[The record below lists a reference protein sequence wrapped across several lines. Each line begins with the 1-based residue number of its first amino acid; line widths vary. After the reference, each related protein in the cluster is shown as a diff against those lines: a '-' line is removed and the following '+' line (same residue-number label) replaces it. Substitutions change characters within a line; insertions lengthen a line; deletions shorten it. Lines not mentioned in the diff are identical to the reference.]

1 MIEALT
7 NLIYGLLAILFA
19 ALIFLPKFGLIAI
32 LKKSKFDKSKIL
44 IEDALK
50 LLYEIEYSGINFNVE
65 KFVEEL
71 KISRK
76 KVDDLIYQLSEMKLI
91 IASDS
96 NIKLTEF
103 GKEYALKII
112 RIHRLWERYLA
123 DETSEK
129 ESEWHSIAEQKEH
142 CIDENEISKLNAKIG
157 NPIYDPHGDPIPTAD
172 GNIPPQYGI
181 DLTELKIGET
191 AKIIHLEDQPKEIY
205 SKLIKLNFAVGISM
219 KLNKRV
225 DEKFYLE
232 LNGNR
237 IEVDESLCRNV
248 TVEKINTEDF
258 LTGIVDLTELKK
270 GEEAEVVMISRL
282 CRGQQR
288 RRLLDFG
295 IVPGSMISTEIESL
309 GSDPRGYRIRGTIV
323 ALRNKTAK
331 QIFVRKGKSVAG
343 K

>member
-1 MIEALT
+1 MIQALT
-7 NLIYGLLAILFA
+7 NLIYGLVVILFA
-19 ALIFLPKFGLIAI
+19 TLIFLPKFGLLGIFR
-32 LKKSKFDKSKIL
+32 KSKLDKSKIL

-50 LLYEIEYSGINFNVE
+50 LLYEIEYSGTNFNVE
-65 KFVEEL
+65 KFAKGL
-71 KISRK
+71 KINRK
-76 KVDDLIYQLSEMKLI
+76 KADDLIFQLLEMKLI
-91 IASDS
+91 VSES
-96 NIKLTEF
+96 NITLTEF

-112 RIHRLWERYLA
+112 RIHRLWERFLA

-142 CIDENEISKLNAKIG
+142 SIDENEISKLNSKIG

-172 GNIPPQYGI
+172 GNLPTQYGI

-205 SKLIKLNFAVGISM
+205 SQLIILNFAVGISL
-219 KLNKRV
+219 KLNNRV
-225 DEKFYLE
+225 NEKFYLE
-232 LNGNR
+232 LNGNS

-248 TVEKINTEDF
+248 TVEKINSEDL
-258 LTGIVDLTELKK
+258 LTGTVDLTELKK
-270 GEEAEVVMISRL
+270 GEEAEVVMISRS

-295 IVPGSMISTEIESL
+295 IVPGSVISTEIESL
-309 GSDPRGYRIRGTIV
+309 GNDPRGYRIRGTIV

-331 QIFVRKGKSVAG
+331 QIFVRKGKSIARN
-343 K
+343 